1 MAPMAN
7 KSRSAHFSQ
16 ILCCPRSRILKYVR
30 SDSVQFLP
38 ASNNSVV
45 IPGLP
50 FEILVPGV
58 MDEFCRFCLEMPQ
71 DFPQGP
77 FGILHQGPI
86 LFCGRSRETQT
97 YGNVGSILKSRVM
110 RLLGRDLINQ
120 IPTHAFIPKDNYSMQ
135 VIWHDLIHIERDIR
149 HFIRNRTPADVRY
162 DPYLR
167 KLDGT
172 ILNLPKAAFPPKCVD
187 CDKIGPRR
195 RVVVFFQSY

>member
-1 MAPMAN
+1 MKCDKRVSKEQGICSSTAERFKVDDRAMAPMAN

-71 DFPQGP
+71 NFAQGP

-97 YGNVGSILKSRVM
+97 YGNVRSILKSRVM
-110 RLLGRDLINQ
+110 RLLE
-120 IPTHAFIPKDNYSMQ
+120 AVPK
-135 VIWHDLIHIERDIR
+135 VILKE
-149 HFIRNRTPADVRY
+149 DV
-162 DPYLR
+162 
-167 KLDGT
+167 
-172 ILNLPKAAFPPKCVD
+172 
-187 CDKIGPRR
+187 
-195 RVVVFFQSY
+195 FQSTEESDS